1 MSVRQAIIKAFQTK
15 AAAAA
20 EPAFETVGMAA
31 KKTTKRKVLRP
42 KVYDRIKKTDE
53 GYVGDTKKGSDLFE
67 KKDINGKPYME
78 RDDGALFGL
87 RKDGK
92 WVLVA
97 RPRRK
102 TGPLTPWII
111 GGTAAAGTGA
121 LGYEAGR
128 QSRK

>member
-1 MSVRQAIIKAFQTK
+1 MSVRQAVIKAFQTK

-20 EPAFETVGMAA
+20 EPFETVGMAA
-31 KKTTKRKVLRP
+31 KKTTKRKILRP
-42 KVYDRIKKTDE
+42 KVYDRIRKTDE
-53 GYVGDTKKGSDLFE
+53 GYIGETKKGIDLFE
-67 KKDINGKPYME
+67 RKDINGKPYME

-92 WVLVA
+92 WTLVA

-102 TGPLTPWII
+102 SGPLTPYII
-111 GGTAAAGTGA
+111 GGGAAAAAGA
-121 LGYEAGR
+121 AGYEAGR